1 MPKASKKS
9 DQEEAQAST
18 HQEINES
25 SQDEL
30 TSPDQESEAEVT
42 FNPPRQQQPQ
52 VVPGMVMP
60 YIRRTKDGLDK

>member
-9 DQEEAQAST
+9 DWEEAQVST

-30 TSPDQESEAEVT
+30 TSSDQESEAEVT
-42 FNPPRQQQPQ
+42 F
-52 VVPGMVMP
+52 
-60 YIRRTKDGLDK
+60 